1 MAVDIKDQVAVI
13 TGASRGIGRACAVAL
28 AKEGVHV
35 VLTARTE
42 PELRDLATECEGLG
56 VKTLVVVAEASKPED
71 VERVRAEAM
80 RAFGQ
85 VDILINNVGVAK
97 YGSFL
102 ENTVEDY
109 DWMMDTNM
117 RSTFLFTRAFL
128 PSMVERKSGTVII
141 VSSQA
146 GLNGFANEAVYCATK
161 HAQVGFAEALD
172 REYREHNIKVSL
184 LCPGGVNT
192 YFAFGTGRTQGEP
205 RVLAMLEAESVAD
218 AAVFVAKQDPKS
230 RVLVVGMRPMS
241 EST

>member
-1 MAVDIKDQVAVI
+1 MAIDLKGQVAVI
-13 TGASRGIGRACAVAL
+13 TGASRGIGRACALAL
-28 AKEGVHV
+28 AKEGVNV
-35 VLTARTE
+35 VLTSRTQSE
-42 PELRDLATECEGLG
+42 MDELAAECEAIG
-56 VKTLVVVAEASKPED
+56 VKALVVAAEAAQPEA
-71 VERVRAEAM
+71 VERVREAAYA
-80 RAFGQ
+80 AFGQ

-102 ENTVEDY
+102 ENTVEEY

-128 PSMVERKSGTVII
+128 PGMVERKSGMVMV

-146 GLNGFANEAVYCATK
+146 GLNGFANEAIYCATK

-192 YFAFGTGRTQGEP
+192 YFAFGTGRTQGEA
-205 RVLAMLEAESVAD
+205 RVLAMLEAESVAE

-230 RVLVVGMRPMS
+230 RILMVGMRPMS

>member
-1 MAVDIKDQVAVI
+1 MAVDIKGQVAVI

-28 AKEGVHV
+28 AKEGVNV
-35 VLTARTE
+35 VLTSRTQSE
-42 PELRDLATECEGLG
+42 MDELATECEGMG
-56 VKTLVVVAEASKPED
+56 VKALVVPADAVKAED
-71 VERVRAEAM
+71 VERVKAEAD
-80 RAFGQ
+80 RAFGK
-85 VDILINNVGVAK
+85 VDILINNAGVAK
-97 YGSFL
+97 YGPFI
-102 ENTVEDY
+102 ENTVDDY

-128 PSMVERKSGTVII
+128 PGMVEQKSGTVII

-146 GLNGFANEAVYCATK
+146 GLNGFANEAIYCATK

-192 YFAFGTGRTQGEP
+192 YFAFGTGRTQGDP
-205 RVLAMLEAESVAD
+205 KVLSMLEAESVAD

-230 RVLVVGMRPMS
+230 RILVVGMRPMS